1 MQTTQ
6 AIQPVKQ
13 TAEYLQLTPIL
24 ESMRTN
30 NDKRPSNSLPVNTN
44 GTVQQNNSKSVPD
57 VTLYNAH
64 GIVRKENPNSLIGIA

>member
-1 MQTTQ
+1 MQTE

-13 TAEYLQLTPIL
+13 TADYLQLAPIL
-24 ESMRTN
+24 EAIRTN
-30 NDKRPSNSLPVNTN
+30 NDKRPSNSLPVNIH
-44 GTVQQNNSKSVPD
+44 GTVQQNNGKSLPP

>member
-1 MQTTQ
+1 MQTKPVT
-6 AIQPVKQ
+6 PVKQ

-24 ESMRTN
+24 EAIRTN
-30 NDKRPSNSLPVNTN
+30 NDKRPSNSLPTNTN
-44 GTVQQNNSKSVPD
+44 GTVQENYGKSLPP

>member
-1 MQTTQ
+1 MQTE

-13 TAEYLQLTPIL
+13 TAEYLQLAPIL
-24 ESMRTN
+24 EAMRTN
-30 NDKRPSNSLPVNTN
+30 NDKRPSNSLPVNIH
-44 GTVQQNNSKSVPD
+44 GTVQQNNGKSLPP